1 MNCPYCGAQQRT
13 SSDDADGM
21 REEETQA
28 RECSSC
34 EKNFTFQIKIS
45 LSYTTEKADCLN
57 GGEHA
62 WKPTVTWCIDHKL
75 SFVPYGVLIL
85 GAPIFIIAGVA
96 QGIAS
101 AFEDWKTDALWIKH
115 EIARRAA
122 AKKDQV

>member
-1 MNCPYCGAQQRT
+1 MTTMNCPYCGAQQRT

-62 WKPTVTWCIDHKL
+62 WKPTVTWPKHYTRMRCHGCNAYRWPTVKEKK
-75 SFVPYGVLIL
+75 
-85 GAPIFIIAGVA
+85 A
-96 QGIAS
+96 
-101 AFEDWKTDALWIKH
+101 H
-115 EIARRAA
+115 EIPERPAYPL
-122 AKKDQV
+122 